1 MALPVVEFPQ
11 NDKNYH
17 WEWLSRFANHV
28 GWKVFKMRPEGLQK
42 AFRMCS
48 RVVQKCV
55 KGVQH
60 GSTCAQ
66 NRSAIP
72 SGNFHFGT
80 VPGTK
85 IDHLGN
91 TSFIGCPTVHIF
103 RIMPEKN
110 QHITFL
116 WVKIEVVPQKL
127 DETPNTPWI
136 SMGWSSILT
145 QTSSYDPQH
154 LRMLNLLQPLTND
167 GQNLLVYLS
176 NLCGLLPSMGQLA
189 MVRTIGQVNGD
200 QAFPRTSIGA
210 WQPNFDGPNRFH
222 IFSHHIY

>member
-1 MALPVVEFPQ
+1 MVESHHRRPGSTLQLSAPSKTSVYFATVANNCYMLEGKWHCQLWNFHKMTKIITENGFHGLPTMLDERCSKCVQ
-11 NDKNYH
+11 
-17 WEWLSRFANHV
+17 
-28 GWKVFKMRPEGLQK
+28 KVFKMRPEGLQK

-72 SGNFHFGT
+72 SGNFHCGT

-136 SMGWSSILT
+136 SMG
-145 QTSSYDPQH
+145 
-154 LRMLNLLQPLTND
+154 
-167 GQNLLVYLS
+167 
-176 NLCGLLPSMGQLA
+176 
-189 MVRTIGQVNGD
+189 
-200 QAFPRTSIGA
+200 
-210 WQPNFDGPNRFH
+210 
-222 IFSHHIY
+222 